1 MIPFARRGGMNIMI
15 AAKVGGAGQ
24 RSRAK
29 RKVALMS
36 AYTAKAKAAQTASP
50 DGRRRWL
57 VIATLSVVMFLVIGS
72 TAMTIPIF
80 MTPLIRHFGW
90 SHARVSTLPTVY
102 LLMLSLVA
110 PVTGWLLDRLDARI
124 VMAAGAAIAAA
135 GLIAASQA
143 HSYGPMIGAY
153 VLIGAGAA
161 GSTLVPC
168 AVVAANWF
176 ADNRGLALGATLS
189 GSGAGG
195 MLLPPVTDYL
205 IGHFGIST
213 AYFALALP
221 ITFIVLPMILL
232 VIRTRPAGASR
243 SSVAA
248 EIENLPGL
256 DLGPALRSA
265 PFWLLSCIL
274 MLGAVGLNAT
284 FYHMVPYLINA
295 GYAPTHAALVQSAM
309 TAVGVPANLLLG
321 LIVDRFSARKVL
333 PWALLVFASGML
345 LMLGAA
351 NSSLWIFFLIG
362 FVLFL
367 GSTVGVLNA
376 VTPVAL
382 VETLGL
388 RRFGTISGLTGL
400 AASIGSCG
408 GAMVVGWI
416 VDLTASYWVAFEL
429 GAACVFLGAIAALA
443 VSPAEGVEA
452 IPASAVPLTH

>member
-1 MIPFARRGGMNIMI
+1 MSADSAFI
-15 AAKVGGAGQ
+15 ANAQAGQ
-24 RSRAK
+24 
-29 RKVALMS
+29 L
-36 AYTAKAKAAQTASP
+36 ASP
-50 DGRRRWL
+50 DRRRRWL

-80 MTPLIRHFGW
+80 ITPLIKHYGW

-102 LLMLSLVA
+102 LLMLSLGA
-110 PVTGWLLDRLDARI
+110 PITGWLLDHLDARI
-124 VMAAGAAIAAA
+124 VMATGAAIAAA
-135 GLIAASQA
+135 GLIGASQA
-143 HSYGPMIGAY
+143 HSYGAMIGAY

-205 IGHFGIST
+205 IRNFGLSI
-213 AYFALALP
+213 AYIALALP
-221 ITFIVLPMILL
+221 IIFIVLPMVLS
-232 VIRTRPAGASR
+232 VIRTRPAGAGK
-243 SSVAA
+243 SSVSE
-248 EIENLPGL
+248 EIERLPGL

-265 PFWLLSCIL
+265 PFWLLSGVL
-274 MLGAVGLNAT
+274 LLGAVGLNAT

-295 GYAPTHAALVQSAM
+295 GYAPAHAALFQSAM
-309 TAVGVPANLLLG
+309 TAVGVPTNLLLG

-345 LMLGAA
+345 LMLGATS
-351 NSSLWIFFLIG
+351 SSLWVFFVIG

-367 GSTVGVLNA
+367 GSTASVLNA

-416 VDLTASYWVAFEL
+416 VDLTASYSLAFEL

-452 IPASAVPLTH
+452 IPASALPLSH

>member
-1 MIPFARRGGMNIMI
+1 M
-15 AAKVGGAGQ
+15 K
-24 RSRAK
+24 SRA
-29 RKVALMS
+29 MS
-36 AYTAKAKAAQTASP
+36 VKPVSITKPHPGQIVSP
-50 DGRRRWL
+50 DRRRRWL
-57 VIATLSVVMFLVIGS
+57 VIATLAVVMFLIIGS

-80 MTPLIRHFGW
+80 ITPLIKHYGW

-102 LLMLSLVA
+102 LLMLSLGA
-110 PVTGWLLDRLDARI
+110 PITGWLLDRLDARI
-124 VMAAGAAIAAA
+124 VMAAGAVIAAA
-135 GLIAASQA
+135 GLFDASRA
-143 HSYGPMIGAY
+143 HSYGAMIGAY

-195 MLLPPVTDYL
+195 MLLPPLTDYL
-205 IGHFGIST
+205 IRNFGLSIT
-213 AYFALALP
+213 YIALALP
-221 ITFIVLPMILL
+221 ITLIVLPMVLL
-232 VIRTRPAGASR
+232 VIRTRPAGPGK
-243 SSVAA
+243 SSVSE
-248 EIENLPGL
+248 EIESLPGL

-265 PFWLLSCIL
+265 PFWLLSGIL
-274 MLGAVGLNAT
+274 LLGAVGLNAT

-295 GYAPTHAALVQSAM
+295 GYAPAHAALLQSAM
-309 TAVGVPANLLLG
+309 TAVGIPTNLLLG

-351 NSSLWIFFLIG
+351 SASLWALFVIG
-362 FVLFL
+362 FILFL
-367 GSTVGVLNA
+367 GSTASVLNA

-400 AASIGSCG
+400 AASVGSCG

-416 VDLTASYWVAFEL
+416 VDVTGSYSLAFEL
-429 GAACVFLGAIAALA
+429 GALCVFLGAIAALA
-443 VSPAEGVEA
+443 VSPAAGVEA
-452 IPASAVPLTH
+452 IPASARPLAGSPS